1 MTLLRCHK
9 TLLRFDWLLFFA
21 RIMESD
27 SKFEQSY
34 GSDDLEYNFIS
45 GYEIEVEETTISE
58 QRAASPRNLDPHV
71 FEVYKD

>member
-1 MTLLRCHK
+1 
-9 TLLRFDWLLFFA
+9 
-21 RIMESD
+21 MESD

-45 GYEIEVEETTISE
+45 GYEIEVEETMISE
-58 QRAASPRNLDPHV
+58 QRAASPRNLDPDV